1 MRLRGNG
8 ISTLGLSLKATV
20 QRFAAALLVMTALGL
35 VILGKADA
43 PLITNWRIFLTDAV
57 TPILA
62 VIQQPVQAARNVIAE
77 ARAWTSLRAENVQL
91 REENARLQTW
101 RQLAVR
107 YRYENRHLRHLL
119 RMTRSPAPTFIS
131 ARVVGDSG
139 SPFVRTLLLAAGSEN
154 GIVPNQAVIAAGGLV
169 GRIVEVGNRSARIL
183 LLTDLNSRVPVR
195 LAGSGYRGILIGNN
209 SPQPDLTYL
218 PARAKA
224 HPGDE
229 VVTSGD
235 GGLFPPGL
243 PVGVVTRVMGTA
255 VQVRPYVDDDKVEF
269 VSVVRYR
276 LTAPKDATSESASV
290 ASRQRRALS
299 KQ

>member
-8 ISTLGLSLKATV
+8 ISALGLSLKAAV

-43 PLITNWRIFLTDAV
+43 PLIANWRISVTDAV

-62 VIQQPVQAARNVIAE
+62 VIEQPVQAVREGIAE
-77 ARAWTSLRAENVQL
+77 ARAWADLRTENLQL
-91 REENARLQTW
+91 REKNARLRAWQ
-101 RQLAVR
+101 QLALR
-107 YRYENRHLRHLL
+107 YRYENRDLRHLL
-119 RMTRSPAPTFIS
+119 KMTRGPVPTFIS

-139 SPFVRTLLLAAGSEN
+139 SPFVRTLLLAAGAED
-154 GIVPNQAVIAAGGLV
+154 GIAPNEAVIAAGGLV
-169 GRIVEVGNRSARIL
+169 GRIVEVGNRSSRIL

-195 LAGSGYRGILIGNN
+195 LADSGYRGILVGNN
-209 SPQPDLTYL
+209 SPQPVLAYV

-224 HPGDE
+224 HPGEE

-243 PVGVVTRVMGTA
+243 PVGVVTSVVGTA
-255 VQVRPYVDDDKVEF
+255 VQVQPYVDDDRVEF

-276 LTAPKDATSESASV
+276 LTAPKDDKLESASV
-290 ASRQRRALS
+290 SSAQRRALS
-299 KQ
+299 QR